1 LVEFGTPFPSA
12 VFVETKCKTNLRGEC
27 GVLGHEAVISVSGDL
42 AGTTF
47 MAIQEDILFLDYDGV
62 TEVL

>member
-1 LVEFGTPFPSA
+1 M
-12 VFVETKCKTNLRGEC
+12 ETKCKTNLRGEC